1 MWIRLWVFNE
11 ELVENPFLQKSQTY
25 GLGKRHLRNMQKN
38 SNLIIEAKNYCI
50 LFSCVDSQV
59 PLKKTWS
66 VKMFPTSWTR
76 KRPSVAPP
84 LPLRLC
90 HRRRWWGEVLGR
102 RGGTHGGEA
111 EWREVGPLGRVEVGG
126 GGGQGGDGEGSRDC

>member
-1 MWIRLWVFNE
+1 MFRE

-25 GLGKRHLRNMQKN
+25 GLDEKDYTKVILSGISSL
-38 SNLIIEAKNYCI
+38 

-59 PLKKTWS
+59 PLKKTRS

-76 KRPSVAPP
+76 KRPSVASP

-90 HRRRWWGEVLGR
+90 HRRRWGEVLGR

-111 EWREVGPLGRVEVGG
+111 EWGEVGPLGRVEVGG